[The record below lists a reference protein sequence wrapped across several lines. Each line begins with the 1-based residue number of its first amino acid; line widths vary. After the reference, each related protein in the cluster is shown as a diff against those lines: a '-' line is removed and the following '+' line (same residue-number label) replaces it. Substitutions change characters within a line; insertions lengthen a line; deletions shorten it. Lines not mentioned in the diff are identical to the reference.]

1 MFLYR
6 VSTKKT
12 DGWSRKEPKPV
23 YFVARSKQEAEQ
35 WANEHLVEGLSVS
48 KVTCLGEQISGVCF
62 SSSNKG

>member
-23 YFVARSKQEAEQ
+23 YLVARSKQEAKT
-35 WANEHLVEGLSVS
+35 WANEHLVDGLSVS
-48 KVTCLGEQISGVCF
+48 KITYLGEQISGVCF
-62 SSSNKG
+62 LSSNKG